1 MSLGMVGLIDDV
13 APGGGAFTVWR
24 ARTPELSYHSAP
36 ADPWPCA
43 TARSHRRIF
52 PTFMSQYSDGSITT
66 NDQRPAGDKAEYF
79 RVLREINEDTAPV
92 DCFGHA
98 GE

>member
-1 MSLGMVGLIDDV
+1 
-13 APGGGAFTVWR
+13 
-24 ARTPELSYHSAP
+24 
-36 ADPWPCA
+36 
-43 TARSHRRIF
+43 
-52 PTFMSQYSDGSITT
+52 MSQYSDGSITT
-66 NDQRPAGDKAEYF
+66 NDQRPAEDKAEYF

>member
-1 MSLGMVGLIDDV
+1 
-13 APGGGAFTVWR
+13 
-24 ARTPELSYHSAP
+24 
-36 ADPWPCA
+36 
-43 TARSHRRIF
+43 
-52 PTFMSQYSDGSITT
+52 MSQYSDGSITT
-66 NDQRPAGDKAEYF
+66 NDQRPDEDKAEYF